1 MNTAHVFKHGLPQ
14 SAGRERG
21 WRIHVTDLWS
31 TEADRFPEPRAFVRW
46 VVVSLRENDDGG
58 NQLMPQVLRQLQDG
72 LDQSEPA
79 VLRDQKTDMTEGG
92 AKVKSQDHK

>member
-1 MNTAHVFKHGLPQ
+1 
-14 SAGRERG
+14 
-21 WRIHVTDLWS
+21 
-31 TEADRFPEPRAFVRW
+31 
-46 VVVSLRENDDGG
+46 
-58 NQLMPQVLRQLQDG
+58 MPQVLRQLQDG